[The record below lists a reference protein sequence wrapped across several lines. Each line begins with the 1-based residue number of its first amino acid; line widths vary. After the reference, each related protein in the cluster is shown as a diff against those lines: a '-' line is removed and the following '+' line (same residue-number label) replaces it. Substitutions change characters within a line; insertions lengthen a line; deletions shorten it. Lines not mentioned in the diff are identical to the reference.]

1 MDSEVEIRSSLWLNE
16 TLSDE
21 GSGVVPLTT
30 PLDGGVDLAEVNG
43 PLAEDSFST
52 PLFDQRIMKDSLM
65 GLTFL
70 DFIAATFY
78 FRVCSPGSRPCNE

>member
-52 PLFDQRIMKDSLM
+52 PLFDQRIMKDSRM
-65 GLTFL
+65 DRRKVISIDGWVCFS
-70 DFIAATFY
+70 
-78 FRVCSPGSRPCNE
+78 FR